1 MCVCVRLCMLALCL
15 PLSPRSHFLSL
26 TCQRVTAQVL
36 CTISVSCSLA
46 VSAGHVP
53 PWPQI
58 SMCGMYPPERYVF
71 SLGFS
76 IGSMLL
82 GILLVINHLRA
93 SQLDPART
101 PWHGEVHLGVGL
113 ASALCL
119 ALMATVPVSEYP
131 VPHVMFAVFFFVLVL
146 IFQAINTATRLRNL
160 GAAFSAHVAAK
171 EGWMVLW
178 MLACAVAFVT
188 WQATGSTLSQYLAVA
203 AVMLHFSPY
212 VFELQDSHLH
222 LQVRLYVHASGAYT
236 DACLCVRMHAIARGT
251 FLCLCL
257 CLWLCLSR
265 SVGFPSVCV
274 SLFVCVC
281 VSVCLSLILSH
292 SRVRTRALSL
302 PVNTCIEIGRFNMAG
317 GRVRSRRQR
326 RGRKHYSAPSA

>member
-15 PLSPRSHFLSL
+15 PLSPRSHCLSL

-93 SQLDPART
+93 SKLDPART
-101 PWHGEVHLGVGL
+101 PWLGEVHLGVGL

-188 WQATGSTLSQYLAVA
+188 WQATGSTLSQYLAVV

-236 DACLCVRMHAIARGT
+236 DACLCVRCMPLRVVHSFVSVSVSGSV
-251 FLCLCL
+251 CLA
-257 CLWLCLSR
+257 LSV
-265 SVGFPSVCV
+265 SPPCV
-274 SLFVCVC
+274 SLSSCVC
-281 VSVCLSLILSH
+281 VFLSVCLSFSLILACA
-292 SRVRTRALSL
+292 RARSLSL
-302 PVNTCIEIGRFNMAG
+302 
-317 GRVRSRRQR
+317 
-326 RGRKHYSAPSA
+326 

>member
-1 MCVCVRLCMLALCL
+1 
-15 PLSPRSHFLSL
+15 
-26 TCQRVTAQVL
+26 
-36 CTISVSCSLA
+36 
-46 VSAGHVP
+46 
-53 PWPQI
+53 
-58 SMCGMYPPERYVF
+58 MCGMYPPERYVF

-93 SQLDPART
+93 SKLDPART

-257 CLWLCLSR
+257 CLRLCLSR

-281 VSVCLSLILSH
+281 FCLSVSH
-292 SRVRTRALSL
+292 SLSFSRARARALS
-302 PVNTCIEIGRFNMAG
+302 PCEYM
-317 GRVRSRRQR
+317 
-326 RGRKHYSAPSA
+326 H

>member
-1 MCVCVRLCMLALCL
+1 
-15 PLSPRSHFLSL
+15 
-26 TCQRVTAQVL
+26 
-36 CTISVSCSLA
+36 
-46 VSAGHVP
+46 
-53 PWPQI
+53 
-58 SMCGMYPPERYVF
+58 MCGMYPPERYVF

-93 SQLDPART
+93 SKLDPART
-101 PWHGEVHLGVGL
+101 PWLGEVHLGVGL

-222 LQVRLYVHASGAYT
+222 LQVRLYVCATVCARQWRIHRCLFMRA
-236 DACLCVRMHAIARGT
+236 DACHCAWYIPLSLSLSPALSVSLCRFPLRV
-251 FLCLCL
+251 
-257 CLWLCLSR
+257 CLS
-265 SVGFPSVCV
+265 S
-274 SLFVCVC
+274 CVC

-292 SRVRTRALSL
+292 SRARARSLSL
-302 PVNTCIEIGRFNMAG
+302 
-317 GRVRSRRQR
+317 SL
-326 RGRKHYSAPSA
+326 

>member
-15 PLSPRSHFLSL
+15 PLSPRSHCLSL

-160 GAAFSAHVAAK
+160 GTAFSAHVAAK

-236 DACLCVRMHAIARGT
+236 DACLCVRCMPLRVVHSFVSVSVSGSV
-251 FLCLCL
+251 CLA
-257 CLWLCLSR
+257 LSV
-265 SVGFPSVCV
+265 SPPCV
-274 SLFVCVC
+274 SLSSCVC

>member
-15 PLSPRSHFLSL
+15 PLSPRSHCLSL

-236 DACLCVRMHAIARGT
+236 DACLCVRCMPLRVVHSFVSVSVSGSV
-251 FLCLCL
+251 CLA
-257 CLWLCLSR
+257 LSV
-265 SVGFPSVCV
+265 SPPCV
-274 SLFVCVC
+274 SLSSCVC

-302 PVNTCIEIGRFNMAG
+302 PVNTCIEIGRFNTAG
-317 GRVRSRRQR
+317 GRVKSRRQR